1 MILRFFLFS
10 NLMFFPPSF
19 FRLSEIRKAFDEGDF
34 KGQKAS
40 DYNWLPVRDVPSPRP
55 GLCNGKSKELSES
68 HLNFIKGHSLMDT
81 IVQPAGKQP
90 IFVKTSLHER
100 YLLISN
106 HE

>member
-1 MILRFFLFS
+1 MLLFFL
-10 NLMFFPPSF
+10 L

-40 DYNWLPVRDVPSPRP
+40 DYNWLPVRDVPTPRP

-100 YLLISN
+100 YLLKSN
-106 HE
+106 HNFFLSG